1 MGTHLDIYLLRIAD
15 LLPGTLFSVRCVQL
29 FRLGLLFHLFATPP
43 GVT

>member
-1 MGTHLDIYLLRIAD
+1 MGASLKIYYL
-15 LLPGTLFSVRCVQL
+15 GTLFSVRCVQL